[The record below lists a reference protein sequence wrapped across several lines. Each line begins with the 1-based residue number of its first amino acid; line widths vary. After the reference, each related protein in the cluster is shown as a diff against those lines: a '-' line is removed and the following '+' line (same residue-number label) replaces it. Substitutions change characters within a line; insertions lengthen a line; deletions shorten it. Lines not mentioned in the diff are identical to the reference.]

1 MPSKKTK
8 KDTTKKNVVEEVQL
22 DALIIN
28 EPKKSAPRTPLFHSE
43 DGEENNW
50 QDVPKKHDASY
61 DDDLDLDREEEKE
74 EIEEIEEIEE
84 DEVFFREK

>member
-8 KDTTKKNVVEEVQL
+8 KDSAHKNVVEEVQL
-22 DALIIN
+22 DALVIN
-28 EPKKSAPRTPLFHSE
+28 DTKKSVPRTPLFHSE

-61 DDDLDLDREEEKE
+61 DDDLELDREEEKE
-74 EIEEIEEIEE
+74 ELEETEE